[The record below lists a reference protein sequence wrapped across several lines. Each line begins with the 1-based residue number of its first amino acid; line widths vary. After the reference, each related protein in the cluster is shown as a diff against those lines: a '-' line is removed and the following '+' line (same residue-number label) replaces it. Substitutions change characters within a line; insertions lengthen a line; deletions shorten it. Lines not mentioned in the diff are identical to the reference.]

1 MAEDVVNGAQVNATI
16 YYVLSQVPTPLHSIH
31 AVDQGS
37 LLGVLS
43 RGRVRL
49 DLGYK
54 GLRVH
59 GQQIL
64 KPNYCS

>member
-37 LLGVLS
+37 LLRGIVKWSGVARS
-43 RGRVRL
+43 VVQRT
-49 DLGYK
+49 
-54 GLRVH
+54 
-59 GQQIL
+59 
-64 KPNYCS
+64 